1 MNKLVTVLG
10 AVVLLGG
17 WSAVAVADEAKS
29 QISASMLLRM
39 SAPISET
46 RDAAFDRAMK
56 EPGPAAR
63 RADGEIQPDGTVRYG
78 SMVMT
83 VRNPC
88 PPGTH
93 YEGPPLPGRAVRK

>member
-10 AVVLLGG
+10 AVVLIGG

-56 EPGPAAR
+56 EPGPPPR
-63 RADGEIQPDGTVRYG
+63 RADGEIQSDGTVRYG

-93 YEGPPLPGRAVRK
+93 YEGPPLPGRVVRK

>member
-10 AVVLLGG
+10 AVVLIGG
-17 WSAVAVADEAKS
+17 WSAVAAADEAKS

-56 EPGPAAR
+56 EPGPPPR
-63 RADGEIQPDGTVRYG
+63 RADGEIQLDGTVRYG

-93 YEGPPLPGRAVRK
+93 FEGPPLPGRAVRK

>member
-10 AVVLLGG
+10 AVVLIGG
-17 WSAVAVADEAKS
+17 WSAVAAADEAKS

-56 EPGPAAR
+56 EPGPPPR

-93 YEGPPLPGRAVRK
+93 YEGPPLPGRVVRK

>member
-10 AVVLLGG
+10 AVVLIGG

-56 EPGPAAR
+56 EPGPPPR

-93 YEGPPLPGRAVRK
+93 YEGPPLPGRVVRK